1 MRKSKIIVLA
11 FFSSFL
17 FSCEKDPPLNEPG
30 SNATI
35 NRWTL
40 DQMKHYYYWNDK
52 IGSTEG
58 YQQKPDFFFKSIL
71 YPEDHFS
78 TILQTLNSDTY
89 GNTLTNTFGF
99 DMVQLHNQSGS
110 IQLVTQVVPFSE
122 ADLAGLQR
130 GDSLTH
136 MNSTLMDQMNFQ
148 LLLNKSL
155 RLPTIQVK
163 RLDGKVFN
171 LPSSYISQPVV
182 YTSKVISSSP
192 NVGYI
197 FISQFDFSGAYSLLE
212 VIKDFKSKH
221 VTELIVDL
229 RYNPGGQVAFA
240 AFCALL
246 MADIKENDIFA
257 KYRGNKNLKPIEETF
272 EATLQRQPDG
282 YSFIASEVLKQG
294 LQLKRIFILTGPNTA
309 SASEMMINGLNPYLK
324 IVQVGARTYGKDM
337 ASTTISTPEEIHGNE
352 RSWHLIPM
360 IYKIYNTIGQGD
372 YGNGITPQKVTDEF
386 AYLPLTPI
394 GDRRDPLIQEALKI
408 INTKSARTKSTALTY
423 EKMNALSP
431 KYIGSSYQTI
441 PIEVSIQDKSKK

>member
-17 FSCEKDPPLNEPG
+17 FSCEKDPPLNELG

-58 YQQKPDFFFKSIL
+58 YQQKPDLFFKSIL

-148 LLLNKSL
+148 SLLNKSL